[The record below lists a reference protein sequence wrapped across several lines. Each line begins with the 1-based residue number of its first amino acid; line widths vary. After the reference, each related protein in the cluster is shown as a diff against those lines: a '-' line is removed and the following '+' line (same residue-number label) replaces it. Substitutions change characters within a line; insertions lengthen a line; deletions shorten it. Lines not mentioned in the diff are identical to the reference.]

1 MTWLNEKWCKENI
14 IRNQIEKAD
23 SLEISALLNET
34 NAVRTN
40 VMPFLVT
47 YRPNFPIIRETI
59 NKQLH
64 KSNINVSD

>member
-1 MTWLNEKWCKENI
+1 MVQRKHHSKPNRKS
-14 IRNQIEKAD
+14 R
-23 SLEISALLNET
+23 LLNET